1 MYPCITS
8 TEEDT
13 NSWQLCSFIVSL
25 HYPDETSLQVMFTPG
40 GHSHA
45 PQYKQGIPIKI
56 THNNK
61 GPIVMCTAS
70 SFTLK
75 AAFDPPLLDLG
86 AILPRF
92 DSQQPNQALLKLIN
106 TADVDMEVGMGCICL
121 CEQCAHMHNSHRSC
135 LHTTKCSYPISLSST
150 EQDVYV
156 GLKAE
161 SYLVM

>member
-1 MYPCITS
+1 M
-8 TEEDT
+8 
-13 NSWQLCSFIVSL
+13 SL
-25 HYPDETSLQVMFTPG
+25 HAYPDEASLQVMFTPG
-40 GHSHA
+40 GHNHA

-61 GPIVMCTAS
+61 GPVVMCTAS

-121 CEQCAHMHNSHRSC
+121 YEQCAHMHNQMLMPKQSQQ
-135 LHTTKCSYPISLSST
+135 HTAGRVCWTPK
-150 EQDVYV
+150 
-156 GLKAE
+156 G
-161 SYLVM
+161 